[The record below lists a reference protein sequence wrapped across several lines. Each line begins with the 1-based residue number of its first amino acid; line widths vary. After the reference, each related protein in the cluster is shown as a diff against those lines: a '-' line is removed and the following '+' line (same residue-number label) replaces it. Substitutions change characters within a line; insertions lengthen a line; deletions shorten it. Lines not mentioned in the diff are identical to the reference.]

1 MPQADGRQS
10 GSPVRPARSVLTRPT
25 ARSDA
30 RRVVVDRWRIRISQY
45 QRPLRAR
52 RLRRPG
58 FFTFSACSHLT
69 PSEGWMERRQA
80 HSFFLSRLRG
90 ATPALVRRGPVPV
103 RPGPLSALHRGGFR
117 MRTHASVS
125 RQWNRSRSDCPRQ
138 AVTAW
143 RSGSGPPAVRF
154 APQPRDATPR
164 SAFRIV
170 SGDAPHERGCE
181 SYSINP
187 LRSQ

>member
-103 RPGPLSALHRGGFR
+103 RPGPLSALHRGDFR
-117 MRTHASVS
+117 PRTHAV
-125 RQWNRSRSDCPRQ
+125 
-138 AVTAW
+138 V
-143 RSGSGPPAVRF
+143 SGSGPPEPQRLPAPGRNCLAVGVRTSRSAVR
-154 APQPRDATPR
+154 AAAAGRH
-164 SAFRIV
+164 S
-170 SGDAPHERGCE
+170 
-181 SYSINP
+181 P
-187 LRSQ
+187 LRLQDRLRRRPS